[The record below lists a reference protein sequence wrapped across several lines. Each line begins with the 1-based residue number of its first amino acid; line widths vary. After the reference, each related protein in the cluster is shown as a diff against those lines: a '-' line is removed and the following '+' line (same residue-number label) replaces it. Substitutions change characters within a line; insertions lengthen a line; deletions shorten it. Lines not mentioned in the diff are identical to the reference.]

1 MEAIEITQNKNVYGS
16 VDLIVKVVIR
26 ITQFVISV
34 MIIAMII
41 TIIMIELIVDA
52 IVIYQMVINQMIP
65 LNPVYDFVM
74 HVLYALLRIE
84 DVLNVI

>member
-34 MIIAMII
+34 MIIAL
-41 TIIMIELIVDA
+41 IMIGLIVNA
-52 IVIYQMVINQMIP
+52 MVINQMIP
-65 LNPVYDFVM
+65 LNPVYDFVVM